1 MTKALEARWDITD
14 SDKMQSLDSDSRE
27 HYAALSSA
35 IDAELNI
42 VSEYR
47 TAEFKDHALQELA
60 IQYINKLEESK
71 EIADSLPSKDDKLY
85 DKWTA
90 VYDERTTLLQTLVNK
105 YGLTVAEKW
114 QYNLDDL
121 LNNAKS
127 VDKENEIKDK
137 VNKLAASLKFEKKD
151 DGYGYCTYTTKF
163 KNDTG
168 LDFASLSFE
177 LDLLDADGTVI
188 EQQGIYFDNV
198 ANGKSYSG
206 EFSTD
211 AKFDHYEVTPE
222 YYLKD

>member
-1 MTKALEARWDITD
+1 M
-14 SDKMQSLDSDSRE
+14 
-27 HYAALSSA
+27 
-35 IDAELNI
+35 
-42 VSEYR
+42 
-47 TAEFKDHALQELA
+47 
-60 IQYINKLEESK
+60 
-71 EIADSLPSKDDKLY
+71 
-85 DKWTA
+85 
-90 VYDERTTLLQTLVNK
+90 
-105 YGLTVAEKW
+105 
-114 QYNLDDL
+114 
-121 LNNAKS
+121 
-127 VDKENEIKDK
+127 
-137 VNKLAASLKFEKKD
+137 NKLAASLKFEKKD

>member
-114 QYNLDDL
+114 QYDL
-121 LNNAKS
+121 A
-127 VDKENEIKDK
+127 
-137 VNKLAASLKFEKKD
+137 
-151 DGYGYCTYTTKF
+151 
-163 KNDTG
+163 
-168 LDFASLSFE
+168 
-177 LDLLDADGTVI
+177 
-188 EQQGIYFDNV
+188 EQRQ
-198 ANGKSYSG
+198 KC
-206 EFSTD
+206 
-211 AKFDHYEVTPE
+211 
-222 YYLKD
+222 